1 MFKGCHALNSVS
13 LPRSLKKLNESCFA
27 DCEHLS
33 EITLPDGIEFIG
45 RYAFWDCSSLENI
58 NIPRN
63 VIKIEGNAFQ
73 GTAISGNLVLPEG
86 LETIDM
92 YAFAECEN
100 LTTITIPESVKEI
113 GTCALGSYNLSAVF
127 WNTSTNVPN
136 NVTASYDTN
145 HRNHNILFYLAD
157 ASTQVEDPEIHNIVI
172 NGVADEIIL
181 YSKANSTFSVP
192 QEFKAV
198 KVTYTRD
205 FTFPTVLG
213 QAAGWRS
220 ISLPFTVTKITGPAG
235 QTLAPFDAN
244 VPGAYP
250 FWLRRLTE
258 NGFINVTEIE
268 ANVPYIIAMPNNE
281 AYDAMYNI
289 NGTVTF
295 SAQNSQ
301 GILFPATEKAN
312 LVQDIGPEF
321 AFNCNFSYF
330 PSTTAIY
337 ALNESTTDSYPY
349 VGSAFVRNERDI
361 MPFEGY
367 VANSIVSSSAPS
379 AFNIDGSTLRTR
391 SAKVLGPV
399 PSIDDM

>member
-1 MFKGCHALNSVS
+1 MIENHAFFDCIS
-13 LPRSLKKLNESCFA
+13 LTDINLPENLKE
-27 DCEHLS
+27 
-33 EITLPDGIEFIG
+33 IG
-45 RYAFWDCSSLENI
+45 RNAFEYSGISGDIVLPAQLEIIRGQAFAFCNNI
-58 NIPRN
+58 N
-63 VIKIEGNAFQ
+63 
-73 GTAISGNLVLPEG
+73 
-86 LETIDM
+86 
-92 YAFAECEN
+92 
-100 LTTITIPESVKEI
+100 TITIPQSVKTIEN
-113 GTCALGSYNLSAVF
+113 GALSPCLNLNAIF
-127 WNTSTNVPN
+127 WNTTTPIADDIISST
-136 NVTASYDTN
+136 YG
-145 HRNHNILFYLAD
+145 RNHNLLLYLAD

-220 ISLPFTVTKITGPAG
+220 ISLPFTVTQITGPAG

-312 LVQDIGPEF
+312 LIQDIGPEF